1 MASRLGFFRDASKKV
16 ENRDVPQNSGQL
28 IILFTNVGKNGIK
41 LNAASPNIEAI
52 KVNPN
57 LAKAGL
63 KVIKNKKYN
72 PRLIIHSIPAE
83 LKVRKRLVNSD
94 HIYLQYSV
102 CKCSGTRES
111 RDCNNKYKVP
121 KCNNCVSNANMHCKP
136 RLLRKGISDVS
147 EDIKSIVKWTHSNRL
162 LLNFDKMQAIIFGL
176 PGTLMRSSMKA
187 FHRSRLVMQLCGGSE
202 TLNI

>member
-1 MASRLGFFRDASKKV
+1 MTVTGDDGDGEQFAVCRVKSGQMASRLGFFRDASKKV

-83 LKVRKRLVNSD
+83 LKVRGNQRG
-94 HIYLQYSV
+94 HY
-102 CKCSGTRES
+102 C
-111 RDCNNKYKVP
+111 P
-121 KCNNCVSNANMHCKP
+121 KP
-136 RLLRKGISDVS
+136 EWR
-147 EDIKSIVKWTHSNRL
+147 
-162 LLNFDKMQAIIFGL
+162 
-176 PGTLMRSSMKA
+176 
-187 FHRSRLVMQLCGGSE
+187 
-202 TLNI
+202 